1 VATIVT
7 VCKQEP
13 GNPTNGWSLV
23 EVTVAVHGPFP
34 IGESD
39 GVLAGAVASKLVLSF
54 CGDVGAVGGLV
65 VLPCGDTGA
74 AGGLGLLFGGDTGTA
89 GGLVLLVSGSIGA
102 AGELTLIGVA
112 FKLVVWGSGLG
123 SVGLTWLE
131 GGEGL
136 GTDGVVETDTTTCS
150 DVEGTGAGEAAGEV
164 VGSGAAS
171 ECDVGTTGVGVGELP
186 PAITL
191 ALVSSLLSSS
201 NPTAQ
206 L

>member
-1 VATIVT
+1 LLGVDWVGPTCWWVVVESPITGGLVLLGFDGSWGEVEATGSVWVMGPVLTGGNDALTDTPKAPCGPTSSPPGVATIVT

-13 GNPTNGWSLV
+13 GNPINGWSLV

-112 FKLVVWGSGLG
+112 FKLVV
-123 SVGLTWLE
+123 
-131 GGEGL
+131 
-136 GTDGVVETDTTTCS
+136 
-150 DVEGTGAGEAAGEV
+150 
-164 VGSGAAS
+164 
-171 ECDVGTTGVGVGELP
+171 
-186 PAITL
+186 
-191 ALVSSLLSSS
+191 
-201 NPTAQ
+201 
-206 L
+206 